1 MSIIETVRAAS
12 FMRVVA
18 PFTLTLA
25 MAGGTAAAQTPTAP
39 PARDGWSL
47 DISAN
52 SYIVPDSENY
62 L

>member
-1 MSIIETVRAAS
+1 
-12 FMRVVA
+12 MRVVA